1 MLEPRQPFNAYSARE
16 TIKKP
21 GQIDRACKVP
31 FLITVQAFALAG
43 AGVGDLAEPMTTLK
57 P

>member
-21 GQIDRACKVP
+21 GQLDQAWKVALP
-31 FLITVQAFALAG
+31 ITLQAFAFAG
-43 AGVGDLAEPMTTLK
+43 AGVGLLAEPTTTLK

>member
-16 TIKKP
+16 TIKKARP
-21 GQIDRACKVP
+21 NDRACKVV
-31 FLITVQAFALAG
+31 FQITVQAFVFAA
-43 AGVGDLAEPMTTLK
+43 AGVGDLAEPTTTLK

>member
-1 MLEPRQPFNAYSARE
+1 MLELRQPFNAYSARE

-21 GQIDRACKVP
+21 GQIDRAWKVS
-31 FLITVQAFALAG
+31 FQNTVQAFAFAG
-43 AGVGDLAEPMTTLK
+43 AGVGDLAEPTTTLK